1 MKTYTNA
8 YSDPHCTA
16 LEEPMRNVM
25 SRMGKAM
32 WHFAQLKEI
41 TWYQWGYAGITGAI
55 HYLEH
60 VYGGYIDSFKELLA
74 QMGLPLAYPG
84 IPELREPFDS
94 LAGIFARCIGLIDE
108 VNDALSAFVEAADR
122 EALEPLARRAEN
134 IQMENFAPRAW
145 LTQALT
151 MSEQGG
157 SASSLDSWLKDT
169 LDAAQKG

>member
-8 YSDPHCTA
+8 YSDPRCTA
-16 LEEPMRNVM
+16 LEEPMRDVM

-108 VNDALSAFVEAADR
+108 VKIG
-122 EALEPLARRAEN
+122 RAHV
-134 IQMENFAPRAW
+134 
-145 LTQALT
+145 
-151 MSEQGG
+151 
-157 SASSLDSWLKDT
+157 
-169 LDAAQKG
+169 

>member
-1 MKTYTNA
+1 MTNYKNA
-8 YSDPHCTA
+8 YADRRYEA
-16 LEEPMRNVM
+16 LEQPMRSVM

-55 HYLEH
+55 HHLEH
-60 VYGGYIDSFKELLA
+60 VYGGYIDSFKALLA
-74 QMGLPLAYPG
+74 QMGLPLAYPA
-84 IPELREPFDS
+84 IPEMEESFGS
-94 LAGIFARCIGLIDE
+94 LTAIFYHCIGLIDE

-157 SASSLDSWLKDT
+157 SASSLDSWLNDT
-169 LDAAQKG
+169 LDAPQKA

>member
-1 MKTYTNA
+1 
-8 YSDPHCTA
+8 
-16 LEEPMRNVM
+16 MR
-25 SRMGKAM
+25 R
-32 WHFAQLKEI
+32 
-41 TWYQWGYAGITGAI
+41 
-55 HYLEH
+55 
-60 VYGGYIDSFKELLA
+60 
-74 QMGLPLAYPG
+74 
-84 IPELREPFDS
+84 
-94 LAGIFARCIGLIDE
+94 
-108 VNDALSAFVEAADR
+108 R